1 LPGGGNQQKSK
12 KSTEDF
18 VQGNKD
24 LRAIFAINDPSAL
37 GAYTAL
43 KQVGLEK
50 QVTIVGFDGEQA
62 GKQAIKDGKIFA
74 DPVQYPDKMAQIT
87 IQSIFEYFD
96 GKKPEKLIKIPA
108 ELYFK
113 EDAEKDPA
121 LK

>member
-1 LPGGGNQQKSK
+1 M
-12 KSTEDF
+12 
-18 VQGNKD
+18 
-24 LRAIFAINDPSAL
+24 
-37 GAYTAL
+37 
-43 KQVGLEK
+43 EK
-50 QVTIVGFDGEQA
+50 QVTIVGFDGEKA

-87 IQSIFEYFD
+87 IKSIFEYFE